1 MDEDSFSLMYPQVHV
16 LQCLLFSKC
25 CSEAIDENEDRLPF
39 VLQGRAFLDQNGIPC
54 LKYLVT
60 STLVRILELSLNVF
74 KGGTQSALVLLL
86 LSQKNCL
93 KLRLEGFH

>member
-39 VLQGRAFLDQNGIPC
+39 VLHGRAFLDQNGVPC

-60 STLVRILELSLNVF
+60 STLVRILKLSLNVF
-74 KGGTQSALVLLL
+74 KGGTRSALVLLL
-86 LSQKNCL
+86 LSRK
-93 KLRLEGFH
+93 KWGFGRLEGFH